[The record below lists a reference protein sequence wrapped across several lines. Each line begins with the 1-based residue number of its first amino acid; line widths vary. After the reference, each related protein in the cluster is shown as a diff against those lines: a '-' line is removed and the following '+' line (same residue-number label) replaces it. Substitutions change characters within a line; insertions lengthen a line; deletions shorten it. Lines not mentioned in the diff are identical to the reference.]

1 MYRKL
6 NRKRR
11 IPDISLKD
19 KVFAEYLDLMYNRNL
34 KRKAVRRSKE
44 KEHEDQYNSQ
54 VGKNV

>member
-1 MYRKL
+1 M
-6 NRKRR
+6 
-11 IPDISLKD
+11 SLKD